1 MSLKTAAIGL
11 GAMGR
16 HHARHLAIAEGSTLV
31 ACCDPDEARAGE
43 NASKWEAAAITDP
56 AQLPD
61 DLDAAIIAAPTTLH
75 REIAEPLLRRGVHCL
90 VEKPIAVSVEEADA
104 LIAAAEAGGAVLMIG
119 HAERFNPGLT
129 RVRDRI
135 AEPRFV
141 EADRLGVF
149 PARSL
154 DVDVVLDLMI
164 HDMDLLCW
172 LTGSEPV
179 EIQAVGLDVLTPRVD
194 IANARVT
201 FGSGCTADVTASR
214 VSNEITRKMRIFD
227 RSAYLSIDFV
237 AQAAEIVTLE
247 MGEGAPKIDRQHFGP
262 AGEDEKE
269 EPLFHEIAA
278 FLAAV
283 RGEAAP
289 AVTGADG
296 RRALAGTLGVLE
308 AMEAHRKQA
317 AELRGRHRAN
327 LP

>member
-1 MSLKTAAIGL
+1 MKKILLTLTAV
-11 GAMGR
+11 GA
-16 HHARHLAIAEGSTLV
+16 LAIPVGVTV
-31 ACCDPDEARAGE
+31 AQTDSPDP
-43 NASKWEAAAITDP
+43 TDP
-56 AQLPD
+56 V
-61 DLDAAIIAAPTTLH
+61 PTSTVP
-75 REIAEPLLRRGVHCL
+75 EP
-90 VEKPIAVSVEEADA
+90 
-104 LIAAAEAGGAVLMIG
+104 
-119 HAERFNPGLT
+119 ERD
-129 RVRDRI
+129 RDRDRI
-135 AEPRFV
+135 NEPRFV

-227 RSAYLSIDFV
+227 SSAYISIDFV
-237 AQAAEIVTLE
+237 TQAAEIVTLE
-247 MGEGAPKIDRQHFGP
+247 IEDGAPKIERQHFGP
-262 AGEDEKE
+262 ASEAEKE

-278 FLAAV
+278 FLAAA
-283 RGEAAP
+283 RGDAP
-289 AVTGADG
+289 PAISGADG
-296 RRALAGTLGVLE
+296 RKALAGTLGVLE

-317 AELRGRHRAN
+317 EELRSRHRGD

>member
-1 MSLKTAAIGL
+1 MSLKTAVIGL

-16 HHARHLAIAEGSTLV
+16 HHARHLATAEGSTLV
-31 ACCDPDEARAGE
+31 ACCDPDPERAGE
-43 NASKWEAAAITDP
+43 HARKWEAAAITSP
-56 AQLPD
+56 VELPD

-104 LIAAAEAGGAVLMIG
+104 LIAAAEAGGAALMVG
-119 HAERFNPGLT
+119 HAERFNPGLM

-135 AEPRFV
+135 QEPRFV

-227 RSAYLSIDFV
+227 TAAYLSIDFV
-237 AQAAEIVTLE
+237 AQSAEIVTLE
-247 MGEGAPKIDRQHFGP
+247 AVGGLPKIDRQHFGP
-262 AGEDEKE
+262 ANEDEKE

-278 FLAAV
+278 FLAAA

-289 AVTGADG
+289 AISGADG
-296 RRALAGTLGVLE
+296 RKALAGTLGVLE
-308 AMEAHRKQA
+308 AMEAHRRQA
-317 AELRGRHRAN
+317 ADLRSRHRGD

>member
-1 MSLKTAAIGL
+1 MSLKTAVIGL

-16 HHARHLAIAEGSTLV
+16 HHARHLATLEGSTLV

-43 NASKWEAAAITDP
+43 HAGKWDAAAVTDP
-56 AQLPD
+56 SQLPE
-61 DLDAAIIAAPTTLH
+61 DLDAVIIAAPTTLH
-75 REIAEPLLRRGVHCL
+75 CEIAEPLLRRGVHCL
-90 VEKPIAVSVEEADA
+90 VEKPIAVTVEEADA
-104 LIAAAEAGGAVLMIG
+104 LIAAAAAGGAALMVG
-119 HAERFNPGLT
+119 HAERFNPGLR

-135 AEPRFV
+135 REPRFV

-179 EIQAVGLDVLTPRVD
+179 EIQAVGLDVLTPKVD
-194 IANARVT
+194 IANARVI
-201 FGSGCTADVTASR
+201 FGSGCTADITASR

-227 RSAYLSIDFV
+227 SSAYVSIDFV
-237 AQAAEIVTLE
+237 AQAAEIVTL
-247 MGEGAPKIDRQHFGP
+247 GVADGAPKIERQHFGP
-262 AGEDEKE
+262 ANDDEKE
-269 EPLFHEIAA
+269 EPLFHEISA
-278 FLAAV
+278 FLAAA
-283 RGEAAP
+283 RGECAP
-289 AVTGADG
+289 AVTGEDG

-308 AMEAHRKQA
+308 AMEAHRLHA
-317 AELRGRHRAN
+317 EELRSRHRSD